1 VIILSEKEKLRE
13 LYQNKRKQMSK
24 TILKNKS
31 SIITDKIYSYV
42 KENNYKDIMIFVSFR
57 NEIYTHDLV
66 KELLKEQNTN
76 IYVPYIDK
84 KADEM
89 KISHIKNFTNDL
101 KPGVFGILEPKEQ
114 LRTDINLKDK
124 LDLIIVP
131 GLVYSKN
138 GYRIGYGGGYY
149 DKFLSSITG
158 DVKKVGIV
166 YSNLVVEKLPVD
178 SYDIPVDLIITDEK
192 NINPE
197 R

>member
-1 VIILSEKEKLRE
+1 MSKKEKLRE
-13 LYQNKRKQMSK
+13 LYQKKRKQMDEI
-24 TILKNKS
+24 ILKNKS
-31 SIITDKIYSYV
+31 NSITDKVYSYV
-42 KENNYKDIMIFVSFR
+42 KENSYKDIMIFVSFR
-57 NEIYTHDLV
+57 NEIYTHDLI
-66 KELLKEQNTN
+66 KKLLEENIN

-84 KADEM
+84 NDDEM
-89 KISHIKNFTNDL
+89 KISHITNFANDL

-114 LRTDINLKDK
+114 LRTDINLKEK

-131 GLVYSKN
+131 GLVYSKK

-166 YSNLVVEKLPVD
+166 YSNLVVDKLPVD
-178 SYDIPVDLIITDEK
+178 SYDIPVDLIITDKK
-192 NINPE
+192 NINPK